1 MGADVSSMTLTTPDL
16 AATLTREAAALVAR
30 LSAPGALWSRADLAV
45 YFDCS
50 DRQVGDLTTRPDF
63 PRAVRVGGT
72 GHPRY
77 PADEVRAWALRWREK
92 S

>member
-1 MGADVSSMTLTTPDL
+1 VT
-16 AATLTREAAALVAR
+16 AALPPEAAALVAR

-50 DRQVGDLTTRPDF
+50 DRQVGEFTRRPDF
-63 PRAVRVGGT
+63 PLAIRPGGT

-77 PADEVRAWALRWREK
+77 LAEEVRAWALRWREK
-92 S
+92 N

>member
-1 MGADVSSMTLTTPDL
+1 MT
-16 AATLTREAAALVAR
+16 AALPPEAAADIAAQVAVIPALVAR

-50 DRQVGDLTTRPDF
+50 DRQVGEYTRRPDF
-63 PRAVRVGGT
+63 QPAIRPGGT

-77 PADEVRAWALRWREK
+77 ASDEVRAWALRWREK
-92 S
+92 I